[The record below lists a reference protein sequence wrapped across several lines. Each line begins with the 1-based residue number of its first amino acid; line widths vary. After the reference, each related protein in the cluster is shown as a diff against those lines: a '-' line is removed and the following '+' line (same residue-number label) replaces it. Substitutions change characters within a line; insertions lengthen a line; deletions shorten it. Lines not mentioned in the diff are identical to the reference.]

1 MKAEKKT
8 RAALSTP
15 AGDALEGADLLSEEW
30 RFYHFERNIA
40 LAAKGLVCLVLFYF
54 MFWSGWLEP
63 PPSLPGMQAIEFHR
77 QLANRVLQYAF
88 LAYLAVNIGAA
99 FVLINLREMPRGV
112 VRATLWGVC
121 ALDAAFAGGLVV
133 LTGGLNNLLFWL
145 FPLLILRNSFTLN
158 VGPGMIAAQLWT
170 CAAYAAAALINR
182 HIAYLDETAAAL
194 VRGQPSPTLPPL
206 NNVFHLQTTLLLLVA
221 AWSYGLRVVLE
232 RQRRQRQEQAEMLLR
247 REQLAASGRLA
258 AEIAHK
264 LKNPL
269 AIINNASYT
278 LQRTVKE
285 GKRTITQQIQI
296 IREEVARSDQLITQL
311 MGYAQLG
318 EGKVERVNV
327 REEIESAIQQVFPP
341 AVKFEIV
348 ILRDYGPGV
357 PPLLVQRQHLTDALV
372 NVLTNAREAMG
383 GKGAIRVRTR
393 FAADHTVQIDI
404 EDTGPGI
411 PKEALPRVFDEYF
424 TTREKG
430 TGLGLSIVK
439 HNVEMYGGEVKIE
452 SEVGTGTRVTLKFP
466 VVSMMRLQR

>member
-1 MKAEKKT
+1 
-8 RAALSTP
+8 
-15 AGDALEGADLLSEEW
+15 
-30 RFYHFERNIA
+30 
-40 LAAKGLVCLVLFYF
+40 
-54 MFWSGWLEP
+54 
-63 PPSLPGMQAIEFHR
+63 
-77 QLANRVLQYAF
+77 
-88 LAYLAVNIGAA
+88 
-99 FVLINLREMPRGV
+99 
-112 VRATLWGVC
+112 
-121 ALDAAFAGGLVV
+121 
-133 LTGGLNNLLFWL
+133 
-145 FPLLILRNSFTLN
+145 
-158 VGPGMIAAQLWT
+158 
-170 CAAYAAAALINR
+170 
-182 HIAYLDETAAAL
+182 

-383 GKGAIRVRTR
+383 GKGALRVRTR